1 MTLGFALERTPVS
14 QVTSYGRDDPLMK
27 DLRRSTQDLSHFK
40 REITDALG
48 QKITIRKGEKKKQGL
63 LTKWKGEK

>member
-1 MTLGFALERTPVS
+1 
-14 QVTSYGRDDPLMK
+14 MK

-48 QKITIRKGEKKKQGL
+48 EKITIRKGEKKNRAYLPNGREESRKFLQ
-63 LTKWKGEK
+63 